1 MKKLIYLCVMVA
13 GTSFA
18 QKTTVLL
25 SDDAYQ
31 TLKKEGGLIPG
42 TTYLPNVQS
51 PVQSI
56 KPTSNQ
62 DKNGACNC
70 LIPLDNTFNLA
81 MTPND
86 DWSSG
91 FITLPFSFDFYG
103 TLYDSVVIN
112 NNGNV
117 SFLAPY
123 FEYTANAFPD
133 PTFNM
138 IAPFWGDVDTRS
150 PNGGNVWYKVT
161 NDALIVVWDHVG
173 YFDQHDDLVNTFQL
187 VISNGSDTL
196 IHGSNNVSFCY
207 GDMQWTTGD
216 ASNGSGGI
224 GGSPANVGVNIGN
237 GIDFFQVGL
246 FDDHGTFFDG
256 PYGLNDRVDFLDGQ
270 EVYFDLA
277 GMASSNLPP
286 LVINSNICDT
296 IDVYTGDTLQKS
308 NSTAVFD
315 LSVLTPEY
323 GQVLSTA
330 ISTDAPLGLTSLQGG
345 NGTTYVS
352 YACEFNPQGLSPGI
366 YHVTVDASDNGTPM
380 QHTTYSVPI
389 RVHEGASAG
398 IIEPNADGFTL
409 YPNPTDGHIQWK
421 HATKTLR
428 EVVVFGMDGTAVYRE
443 EFPSTEI
450 DLSFL
455 SEGMYLLYGFGTDQ
469 SISIQKF
476 ELLK

>member
-51 PVQSI
+51 PVKSI

-62 DKNGACNC
+62 VKNGACNC

-103 TLYDSVVIN
+103 TMYDSVVIN

-196 IHGSNNVSFCY
+196 IHGSNNVSFLLWRYAMDDRRCLKRK
-207 GDMQWTTGD
+207 W
-216 ASNGSGGI
+216 
-224 GGSPANVGVNIGN
+224 GN
-237 GIDFFQVGL
+237 W
-246 FDDHGTFFDG
+246 
-256 PYGLNDRVDFLDGQ
+256 RV
-270 EVYFDLA
+270 
-277 GMASSNLPP
+277 S
-286 LVINSNICDT
+286 
-296 IDVYTGDTLQKS
+296 
-308 NSTAVFD
+308 
-315 LSVLTPEY
+315 
-323 GQVLSTA
+323 
-330 ISTDAPLGLTSLQGG
+330 
-345 NGTTYVS
+345 
-352 YACEFNPQGLSPGI
+352 
-366 YHVTVDASDNGTPM
+366 
-380 QHTTYSVPI
+380 
-389 RVHEGASAG
+389 R
-398 IIEPNADGFTL
+398 
-409 YPNPTDGHIQWK
+409 
-421 HATKTLR
+421 
-428 EVVVFGMDGTAVYRE
+428 
-443 EFPSTEI
+443 
-450 DLSFL
+450 
-455 SEGMYLLYGFGTDQ
+455 
-469 SISIQKF
+469 
-476 ELLK
+476 